1 MWSTLEYRIAL
12 ILRSAAL
19 RLFFAVL
26 AAGLLLAG
34 FLFLG
39 VALWVALETRG
50 GTVFAAGWIGG
61 GCLVLGLLTL
71 GLGVAY
77 RPRPPAVPPLSLADL
92 VAAFVS
98 GYGAA
103 QAAKKKGDDE

>member
-1 MWSTLEYRIAL
+1 MWATLEYRIAL

-19 RLFFAVL
+19 RLFFAVV

-34 FLFLG
+34 LAFLG
-39 VALWVALETRG
+39 IALWVVLEARG
-50 GTVFAAGWIGG
+50 GTAFAAGWIGG
-61 GCLVLGLLTL
+61 GCLVLGFLTL

-77 RPRPPAVPPLSLADL
+77 RPRPPAAPPLSLADL

-103 QAAKKKGDDE
+103 QATKKTGDDE